1 MILSPEAQ
9 SRLSRYEFTQN
20 HMGTQFRIVL
30 YADRSETANEAARA
44 AFARVEELNSRFS
57 DYRDDSELNE
67 LCRSTGPVRISN
79 DLFQI
84 LSLSREWSELT
95 GGAFDITAAPAIRLW
110 RRARRTVEL
119 PDSNQLRRARELIG
133 YRNWSLDH
141 NDRTVRLGKHGMQ
154 LDLGGIAKGFAADQA
169 LASLARFGIDRA
181 LVAAGGDVVVGEA
194 PPGSKGWVVG
204 VSPFADSKRP
214 PLTRLVLRHAAVST
228 SGDAEQFVEIG
239 GVRYSHIVDPRT
251 GMALTSAGSVTVV
264 ARKGAISDPAATA
277 LSVLGPDEGLRM
289 VDSLFR
295 RFGNLSALFI
305 EIREGEVR
313 TRESRDWKKM
323 MKDE

>member
-1 MILSPEAQ
+1 MILSPEDR
-9 SRLSRYEFTQN
+9 SRLSRYEFAQN

-30 YADRSETANEAARA
+30 YADRSETANAAVQA

-67 LCRSTGPVRISN
+67 LCRSTGPVRVS
-79 DLFQI
+79 DELFQI

-95 GGAFDITAAPAIRLW
+95 GGAFDITAAPAVRLW
-110 RRARRTVEL
+110 RRARRTGEL
-119 PDSNQLRRARELIG
+119 PDSNQLRKARELVG
-133 YRNWSLDH
+133 YRNWSLDY
-141 NDRTVRLGKHGMQ
+141 NARTVRMDKPGMQ

-169 LASLARFGIDRA
+169 LAALARFGIDRA

-194 PPGSKGWVVG
+194 PPGARGWAVG
-204 VSPFADSKRP
+204 VVPWAGSNKPQLAE
-214 PLTRLVLRHAAVST
+214 LILRHAAVST

-239 GVRYSHIVDPRT
+239 GIRYSHIVDPRT
-251 GMALTSAGSVTVV
+251 GMALTGAGSVTVV

-289 VDSLFR
+289 VDSSFR

-323 MKDE
+323 MKYE